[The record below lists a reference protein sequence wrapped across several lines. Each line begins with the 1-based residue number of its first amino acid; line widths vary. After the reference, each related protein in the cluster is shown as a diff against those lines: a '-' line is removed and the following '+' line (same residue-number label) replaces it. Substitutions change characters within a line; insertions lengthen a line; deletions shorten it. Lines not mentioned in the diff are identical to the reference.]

1 MNFRGA
7 IEKQIKISVKIIPEE
22 KYPFKIVE
30 AKAKNGN
37 FIKHTLEEVVSS
49 KGTEYLLNVENLK
62 KEKGRYFD
70 VIVLKTTS
78 RIRPEINIGVFGDI
92 TDQHE
97 LRKTAPTR
105 PQRLQDDKVII
116 KNNQKKQEIN
126 ESNLPADGNS
136 LKID

>member
-1 MNFRGA
+1 MSG
-7 IEKQIKISVKIIPEE
+7 KIPK
-22 KYPFKIVE
+22 KYGNQHPNIVPYQPYN
-30 AKAKNGN
+30 AKNGK
-37 FIKHTLEEVVSS
+37 FIKHTLEEVISS

-92 TDQHE
+92 TDQQE
-97 LRKTAPTR
+97 LRKTVPTR